1 MQENNSII
9 IAMLEELLTISKSQ
23 RTEQTVN
30 ANVDLTPIKELIE
43 SGNRENKEYYDAKT
57 NKLAG
62 FVVNEFS
69 KINKRMDGI
78 SEQEQPDFEGVKQQL
93 AEAIDKMDEIKV
105 KHNID
110 EKRHSFALYTK
121 ESWIL
126 LSIIVILMAA
136 GVSAVYHLSRPNIQ
150 RDDDALKYRY
160 IKMKGDAS
168 AEQIATLED
177 IFELNRNTEAI
188 EQMREDV
195 ETYEE
200 AVRKQAA
207 LAEQARLKEQAAKAQ
222 ENKAKSIKDKQQP
235 RIIQTKKQNREPMA
249 SIKVKFRPSTNEN
262 KEGTIYYQIIQ
273 NRVIRQLKTD
283 YRLFMHEWNE
293 YNNVIIATNNSRLNY
308 LQSVEERINWDIKR
322 LQSIINQLENK
333 RVQYTADD
341 IISTFQKQ
349 ANEQS
354 LFNFMQG
361 VIAQLQQMGKQ
372 RTSETYR
379 CTLKSFMQFRE
390 DKDVLLEDIDSD
402 LMLMYEAYLRNKGLT
417 KNSTSFYM
425 RILRA
430 VYNRAVEKDLTTNR
444 NPFKHVYTGIDKTIK
459 RAIPLKAIK
468 QIKNLDLSLQPSLDF
483 ARDMFLF
490 SFYTRGMSFIDMAYL
505 KKKDLSNGIL
515 SYRRRKTGQQ
525 LFIRWEKCMQEIVE
539 KYDTDY
545 YSPYLLPIL
554 KYPYDRNQ
562 YKNMLYRTNK
572 LLKEIAKMVG
582 LSIPLTLYVAR
593 HSWASIAK
601 SKNIPISVI
610 SEGMGHDSEMT
621 TQIYLASLDNAVVD
635 RANAQILKEL

>member
-1 MQENNSII
+1 
-9 IAMLEELLTISKSQ
+9 
-23 RTEQTVN
+23 
-30 ANVDLTPIKELIE
+30 
-43 SGNRENKEYYDAKT
+43 
-57 NKLAG
+57 
-62 FVVNEFS
+62 
-69 KINKRMDGI
+69 
-78 SEQEQPDFEGVKQQL
+78 
-93 AEAIDKMDEIKV
+93 
-105 KHNID
+105 
-110 EKRHSFALYTK
+110 
-121 ESWIL
+121 
-126 LSIIVILMAA
+126 
-136 GVSAVYHLSRPNIQ
+136 
-150 RDDDALKYRY
+150 
-160 IKMKGDAS
+160 
-168 AEQIATLED
+168 
-177 IFELNRNTEAI
+177 
-188 EQMREDV
+188 
-195 ETYEE
+195 
-200 AVRKQAA
+200 
-207 LAEQARLKEQAAKAQ
+207 
-222 ENKAKSIKDKQQP
+222 
-235 RIIQTKKQNREPMA
+235 MA
-249 SIKVKFRPSTNEN
+249 SIKVKFRPSINEN

-283 YRLFMHEWNE
+283 YRLFMHEWNDD
-293 YNNVIIATNNSRLNY
+293 NNVIIATNKSRQNY
-308 LQSVEERINWDIKR
+308 LQSIKERVDWDIKR
-322 LQSIINQLENK
+322 LQSITAQLENK
-333 RVQYTADD
+333 RLKYTADD
-341 IISTFQKQ
+341 IISIFQKQ
-349 ANEQS
+349 SNEQS

-390 DKDVLLEDIDSD
+390 DEDVLLADVNSD
-402 LMLMYEAYLRNKGLT
+402 LMLMYEAYLRGRGLT

-525 LFIRWEKCMQEIVE
+525 LFIRWEKCMQEIVD
-539 KYDTDY
+539 KYENPQ
-545 YSPYLLPIL
+545 SEFLLPIIRRTDKDSRLQYQSTLRFVNNYL
-554 KYPYDRNQ
+554 KS
-562 YKNMLYRTNK
+562 
-572 LLKEIAKMVG
+572 IATHLDVG
-582 LSIPLTLYVAR
+582 IAISMYTAR

-621 TQIYLASLDNAVVD
+621 TQIYLASLDNTIVD

>member
-1 MQENNSII
+1 
-9 IAMLEELLTISKSQ
+9 
-23 RTEQTVN
+23 
-30 ANVDLTPIKELIE
+30 
-43 SGNRENKEYYDAKT
+43 
-57 NKLAG
+57 
-62 FVVNEFS
+62 
-69 KINKRMDGI
+69 
-78 SEQEQPDFEGVKQQL
+78 
-93 AEAIDKMDEIKV
+93 
-105 KHNID
+105 
-110 EKRHSFALYTK
+110 
-121 ESWIL
+121 
-126 LSIIVILMAA
+126 
-136 GVSAVYHLSRPNIQ
+136 
-150 RDDDALKYRY
+150 
-160 IKMKGDAS
+160 
-168 AEQIATLED
+168 
-177 IFELNRNTEAI
+177 
-188 EQMREDV
+188 
-195 ETYEE
+195 
-200 AVRKQAA
+200 
-207 LAEQARLKEQAAKAQ
+207 
-222 ENKAKSIKDKQQP
+222 
-235 RIIQTKKQNREPMA
+235 MA
-249 SIKVKFRPSTNEN
+249 SIKVKFRPSKNEN
-262 KEGTIYYQIIQ
+262 REGTIYYQIIQ

-283 YRLFMHEWNE
+283 YRLFMHEWDEEENS
-293 YNNVIIATNNSRLNY
+293 IITTNDSRQNY
-308 LQSVEERINWDIKR
+308 LQSIEERIDWDIKR

-333 RVQYTADD
+333 RVKYTADD

-390 DKDVLLEDIDSD
+390 DKDLLLEDIDSD
-402 LMLMYEAYLRNKGLT
+402 LMLMYEAYLRGRGLT

-525 LFIRWEKCMQEIVE
+525 LFIRWEKCMQEIVN
-539 KYDTDY
+539 KYDNPQ
-545 YSPYLLPIL
+545 SEFLLPIIKRADKDNRLQYQSALRFVNNHL
-554 KYPYDRNQ
+554 KSVVA
-562 YKNMLYRTNK
+562 
-572 LLKEIAKMVG
+572 LLNIGITISMY
-582 LSIPLTLYVAR
+582 TAR

-635 RANAQILKEL
+635 RANAQILKDL

>member
-1 MQENNSII
+1 M
-9 IAMLEELLTISKSQ
+9 
-23 RTEQTVN
+23 V
-30 ANVDLTPIKELIE
+30 
-43 SGNRENKEYYDAKT
+43 
-57 NKLAG
+57 
-62 FVVNEFS
+62 
-69 KINKRMDGI
+69 
-78 SEQEQPDFEGVKQQL
+78 
-93 AEAIDKMDEIKV
+93 
-105 KHNID
+105 
-110 EKRHSFALYTK
+110 
-121 ESWIL
+121 
-126 LSIIVILMAA
+126 
-136 GVSAVYHLSRPNIQ
+136 
-150 RDDDALKYRY
+150 
-160 IKMKGDAS
+160 
-168 AEQIATLED
+168 
-177 IFELNRNTEAI
+177 
-188 EQMREDV
+188 
-195 ETYEE
+195 
-200 AVRKQAA
+200 
-207 LAEQARLKEQAAKAQ
+207 
-222 ENKAKSIKDKQQP
+222 
-235 RIIQTKKQNREPMA
+235 
-249 SIKVKFRPSTNEN
+249 SIKVKFRPSINEN

-283 YRLFMHEWNE
+283 YRLFMHEWNDD
-293 YNNVIIATNNSRLNY
+293 NNVIIATNKSRQNY
-308 LQSVEERINWDIKR
+308 LQSIKERVDWDIKR
-322 LQSIINQLENK
+322 LQSITAQLENK
-333 RVQYTADD
+333 RLKYTADD
-341 IISTFQKQ
+341 IISIFQKQ
-349 ANEQS
+349 SNEQS

-390 DKDVLLEDIDSD
+390 DEDVLLADVNSD
-402 LMLMYEAYLRNKGLT
+402 LMLMYEAYLRGRGLT

-525 LFIRWEKCMQEIVE
+525 LFIRWEKCMQEIVD
-539 KYDTDY
+539 KYENPQ
-545 YSPYLLPIL
+545 SEFLLPIIRRTDKDSRLQYQSTLRFVNNYL
-554 KYPYDRNQ
+554 KS
-562 YKNMLYRTNK
+562 
-572 LLKEIAKMVG
+572 IATHLDVG
-582 LSIPLTLYVAR
+582 IAISMYTAR

-621 TQIYLASLDNAVVD
+621 TQIYLASLDNTIVD